1 MNKIYKKLCV
11 TAVALTAGLTAPV
24 ALAACGGNTDG
35 GKTDGDGDGDKC
47 TVTFDAGNG
56 TIFGNRLY
64 KTEVEK
70 NSVLQ
75 KPSED
80 PTYQGYC
87 FIGWNATGDRRD
99 VMWNFLSDT
108 VTENIILQAVWARE
122 FTVTFD
128 ADGGTFANGTDTY
141 TIKTADGEKLTAPQ
155 VTAPDGRVLIGWND
169 YYNQQWN
176 FDSDTVNGDVKLT
189 ASYDL
194 TPEIKTA
201 LEPFTYRISGNG
213 FTVTGVNDK
222 SVTALNIPSVVNAID
237 DRAFMDC
244 GELISV
250 NIPDSVTQIGESAFS
265 NCANLKSVSLP
276 VSLTRIEDSLFY
288 GCAKL
293 ETIDIPDTIV
303 YVGAGAFDG
312 CAALKSIEL
321 PTAVTEIPNY
331 LFRNCASLE
340 NVIAKSKITKIDAY
354 AFYGCA
360 ALDDFD
366 ISSATEISSDA
377 FNGCASL
384 TELNITSLCD
394 EIGYNAFKDCT
405 GLISVSINSRVIGSS
420 SFAGCSA
427 LKSVVLGANI
437 VEIENGAFRKCSA
450 LTEINIPDTVTT
462 LDAAFSGCLSLAA
475 AEIGNGVTKIAGN
488 TFSDCIALKSV
499 EFKGEVTEIG
509 MSAFSGCFSLTS
521 FDLPSSM
528 AEVRGRAFEDCDKL
542 KEVIKHNSETKIS
555 DTALP
560 SGCNVISS
568 SEESRLKTVNGYVFY
583 PTGNASVPYTLL
595 DYVGAYTHLTLPQDC
610 DGQVYEVH
618 DYALACNP
626 DLKSVTFPSNIQKIG
641 SLVIYGSNNIETLA
655 VASGNTKYMSQG
667 NCIISIGDKTYGDR
681 NKLIM
686 GCKTSVIPTDG
697 AIVDYIA
704 GDAFSG
710 NTELKNLTIPMNII
724 EIASNAFDGC
734 INLFRDENNIRYID
748 KWAIGCSLKSS
759 EPVTISFAE
768 DTVGIAGD
776 FVGLYSNDRDYSMMA
791 RKIGAVV
798 TNANLKY
805 ISRQAFYDCNNLT
818 SVTLNDG
825 LLYISGSAF
834 GSCTKLAEIIIP
846 DSVTNIGSSAF
857 GRCTA
862 LEYVKLPNGIASI
875 KYQLFDGC
883 SKLKEVV
890 IPASVTNIE
899 HDAFR
904 SCTALTSVYFGGDAT
919 AWTKITK
926 QNGNDALNVA
936 SRIKYYSETAQSG
949 CWHYDEEG
957 KPALWA

>member
-11 TAVALTAGLTAPV
+11 TAVALTACLTAPV
-24 ALAACGGNTDG
+24 ALAACGGNTDS
-35 GKTDGDGDGDKC
+35 GKTDGDGDKC

-56 TIFGNRLY
+56 TIFGTRLY
-64 KTEVEK
+64 TTEVEK

-141 TIKTADGEKLTAPQ
+141 TVKTADGEKLTAPQ
-155 VTAPDGRVLIGWND
+155 VTAPDGLVLIGWND
-169 YYNQQWN
+169 YYNRQWD
-176 FDSDTVNGDVKLT
+176 FDSDTVNDDVKLT

-201 LEPFTYRISGNG
+201 LEPFTYRTSGNG

-276 VSLTRIEDSLFY
+276 VSLTRVEDSLFY

-340 NVIAKSKITKIDAY
+340 NVTAKSKITKIDAY

-377 FNGCASL
+377 FNGCTSL

-394 EIGYNAFKDCT
+394 EIGYNSFKDCT
-405 GLISVSINSRVIGSS
+405 GLISVSINSRVIGSN

-462 LDAAFSGCLSLAA
+462 LDAAFSGCLSLNTVT
-475 AEIGNGVTKIAGN
+475 IGRGVTTIAGN
-488 TFSDCIALKSV
+488 LFTDCVALRSV
-499 EFKGEVTEIG
+499 RFDGTITEIG
-509 MSAFSGCFSLTS
+509 AYAFKGCISLTS
-521 FDLPSSM
+521 FTLPSSVI
-528 AEVRGRAFEDCDKL
+528 EVKYNAFENCVKL
-542 KEVIKHNSETKIS
+542 KEVIKPNP
-555 DTALP
+555 DTTVSSSALP
-560 SGCNVISS
+560 SGCKVISS
-568 SEESRLKTVNGYVFY
+568 GEESQFKTVDNYVFY
-583 PTGNASVPYTLL
+583 PTNNTATPYTLL
-595 DYVGAYTHLTLPQDC
+595 DYVGDSATLTLPQDC
-610 DGQVYEVH
+610 DGQAYSLH
-618 DYALACNP
+618 DYALACNGK
-626 DLKSVTFPSNIQKIG
+626 LTSVTFPSTIQDIG
-641 SLVIYGSNNIETLA
+641 NNVIYRSNNITTLA
-655 VASGNTKYMSQG
+655 VASGNTKYMSHG
-667 NCIISIGDKTYGDR
+667 NCIISIGDKTYGGR
-681 NKLIM
+681 NQLIM

-710 NTELKNLTIPMNII
+710 NTELTNLTIPSNIT

-734 INLFRDENNIRYID
+734 INLFRDENNIRYVD
-748 KWAIGCSLKSS
+748 KWAIGCSIKSN
-759 EPVTISFAE
+759 EPVTIRFAE

-776 FVGLYSNDRDYSMMA
+776 FVGLYSNDKDYSMMA

-798 TNANLKY
+798 TNTNLKY

-818 SVTLNDG
+818 SVTFNDG

-834 GSCTKLAEIIIP
+834 GSCTKLTEITIP
-846 DSVTNIGSSAF
+846 DSVENIGGSAF
-857 GRCTA
+857 GRCTSLA
-862 LEYVKLPNGIASI
+862 YVKLPNGITTI
-875 KYQLFDGC
+875 EYQMFDGC
-883 SKLKEVV
+883 TQLKEVV
-890 IPASVTNIE
+890 IPSSVTKIE
-899 HDAFR
+899 HNAFR
-904 SCTALTSVYFGGDAT
+904 NTALTAVYYCGDAT
-919 AWTKITK
+919 AWNSITT

-936 SRIKYYSETAQSG
+936 SRIKYYSETSQSG
-949 CWHYDEEG
+949 CWHYDEDG

>member
-11 TAVALTAGLTAPV
+11 TAVALTACLTAPV

-405 GLISVSINSRVIGSS
+405 GLISVSINSRVVGSN

-427 LKSVVLGANI
+427 LKSVFLGANI

-528 AEVRGRAFEDCDKL
+528 AEVRGRAFEDCDRL
-542 KEVIKHNSETKIS
+542 KEVIKHNSKTIIS
-555 DTALP
+555 STALP
-560 SGCNVISS
+560 SGCKVISS
-568 SEESRLKTVNGYVFY
+568 REESQFKTVDNYVFY
-583 PTGNASVPYTLL
+583 PTNNTATPYTLL
-595 DYVGAYTHLTLPQDC
+595 DYVGDSATLTLPQDC
-610 DGQVYEVH
+610 DGQAYSIH

-655 VASGNTKYMSQG
+655 VASGNTKYMSHG
-667 NCIISIGDKTYGDR
+667 NCIISIGDKTYGGR
-681 NKLIM
+681 NQLIM

-704 GDAFSG
+704 GNAFSG
-710 NTELKNLTIPMNII
+710 NTELKNLTIPTNII

-734 INLFRDENNIRYID
+734 INLFRDENNIRYVD
-748 KWAIGCSLKSS
+748 KWAIGCSIKSN
-759 EPVTISFAE
+759 EPVTIRFAE

-776 FVGLYSNDRDYSMMA
+776 FVGLYSNDKDYSMMA

-805 ISRQAFYDCNNLT
+805 ISRQAFYDCYNLI

-834 GSCTKLAEIIIP
+834 GSCTKLTEITIP
-846 DSVTNIGSSAF
+846 DSVENIGGSAF
-857 GRCTA
+857 GRCTSLA
-862 LEYVKLPNGIASI
+862 YVKLPNGITTI
-875 KYQLFDGC
+875 EYQMFDGC
-883 SKLKEVV
+883 TQLKEVV
-890 IPASVTNIE
+890 IPSSVTKIE

-904 SCTALTSVYFGGDAT
+904 NTALTAVYYCGDAT
-919 AWTKITK
+919 AWNSITT

-936 SRIKYYSETAQSG
+936 SRIKYYSETSQSG
-949 CWHYDEEG
+949 CWHYDEDG